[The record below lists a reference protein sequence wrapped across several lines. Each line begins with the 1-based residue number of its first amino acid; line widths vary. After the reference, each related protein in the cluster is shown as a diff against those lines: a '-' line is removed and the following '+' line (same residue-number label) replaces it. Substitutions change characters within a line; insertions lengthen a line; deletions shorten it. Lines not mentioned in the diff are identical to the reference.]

1 MPGVVVTTAVRT
13 GPAGANIAP
22 ASTFFVCGTAERGS
36 IVEAKLVTS
45 VADFEELYG
54 AYNGSYTLHQ
64 HVRTFFEEGGTKCYA
79 ARVVGASTSV
89 GSIQLNAAGPTPAL
103 QLDASSPGSWSS
115 DVSVAIVAGTGA
127 NFILKLYFQDTLI
140 YSSGNVATA
149 AAVTDK
155 INNSTVASNYV
166 TATALVGGSALL
178 VAAAANLSAGDDGA
192 APSTGNLIT
201 GLDLFTQDLGAGAV
215 AIPGQYSTTYYDA
228 VLAHCLANNRIG
240 LLGMDPSFT
249 DADAITAAADYATVE
264 GAEYIAFYHPYL
276 EVPVEGNVTIEISP
290 ESFVAAKRSVAHQ
303 TVGPWQAPAG
313 LLSKAKYVTGTT
325 ASIDRT
331 ASDTLNEG
339 RVNPI
344 RVIQGSVRIY
354 GARSAS
360 DDEENYRYI
369 TYRDFLNYIV
379 VEAENTLEDLVFST
393 IDGRRT
399 VFGRT
404 EARLIGLLE
413 PLRTSGGLYEAFDS
427 DGRQIDPGYS
437 VAVTDALNPVSQLA
451 AGTVKGRIG
460 VRISSVADLILIE
473 VVKSNLTAS
482 VV

>member
-13 GPAGANIAP
+13 GPAGANVAP

-36 IVEAKLVTS
+36 TTEAKLVTS
-45 VADFEELYG
+45 VADFEEMYG
-54 AYNGSYTLHQ
+54 VYNGSYTLHQ
-64 HVRTFFEEGGTKCYA
+64 HVRTFFEEGGTKCYV
-79 ARVVGASTSV
+79 ARVVGASTSS
-89 GSIQLNAAGPTPAL
+89 GT
-103 QLDASSPGSWSS
+103 LDLDNPSAVASLRLTASSAGSWSS
-115 DVSVAIVAGTGA
+115 DVTAAVVAGTGS
-127 NFILKLYFQDTLI
+127 NFIVKIYFQDTLV
-140 YSSGNVATA
+140 YSTGNVANATA
-149 AAVTDK
+149 AADK
-155 INNSTVASNYV
+155 INNSTVATNYV
-166 TATALVGGSALL
+166 TATALVGGNVLDV
-178 VAAAANLSAGDDGA
+178 VAATALSTGDDGT
-192 APSTGNLIT
+192 APTTNQLLA

-228 VLAHCLANNRIG
+228 ILAHCIANNRIG
-240 LLGMDPSFT
+240 ILGMDPAFT
-249 DADAITAAADYATVE
+249 DDDAITQAVDYATVT
-264 GAEYIAFYHPYL
+264 GAEYLAFYHPYV
-276 EVPVEGNVTIEISP
+276 EIPVEGGVTIEVSP
-290 ESFVAAKRSVAHQ
+290 EAFVAAKRSIAHQ

-325 ASIDRT
+325 SSIDRT

-360 DDEENYRYI
+360 DDDDNYRYI

-379 VEAENTLEDLVFST
+379 VQAENTLEDLVFST

-399 VFGRT
+399 VFGRM

-413 PLRTSGGLYEAFDS
+413 PLRAAGGLYEAFDS

-451 AGTVKGRIG
+451 AGTVKGVVG
-460 VRISSVADLILIE
+460 VRISAVADLLLVE